1 MLADLLVHQAVALKH
16 AIHAEHQ
23 HAAQAQA
30 VALRW
35 HDADQVADQVA
46 DQDADQV
53 LAAALKSLLA
63 ILAELHLAIA
73 DVATSVQSMVCWLR
87 FSSAKA
93 KVAVMHL

>member
-1 MLADLLVHQAVALKH
+1 MLANLLVHQAVALKH

-35 HDADQVADQVA
+35 LDADQVADQL
-46 DQDADQV
+46 
-53 LAAALKSLLA
+53 LAAAPKSLLA
-63 ILAELHLAIA
+63 ILAELHPAIA
-73 DVATSVQSMVCWLR
+73 DVATSEQSTVCWLR

-93 KVAVMHL
+93 TVAAMHL

>member
-1 MLADLLVHQAVALKH
+1 MHQAVALKH
-16 AIHAEHQ
+16 AIHAEHP

-35 HDADQVADQVA
+35 HDADQVADQ
-46 DQDADQV
+46 DADQL

-73 DVATSVQSMVCWLR
+73 DVATSVESMVCWLK

-93 KVAVMHL
+93 TVAVMHL